1 MLLAVCITWIS
12 EGCGVSAE
20 PLNIGGIVATVV
32 SLLLLGLAIITG
44 LLLYYS
50 PVFCWKGKSF
60 PEW

>member
-1 MLLAVCITWIS
+1 MS
-12 EGCGVSAE
+12 EGCGVFAE

-32 SLLLLGLAIITG
+32 SLLLLGLAIIAG

-50 PVFCWKGKSF
+50 PVFCWKGKGF